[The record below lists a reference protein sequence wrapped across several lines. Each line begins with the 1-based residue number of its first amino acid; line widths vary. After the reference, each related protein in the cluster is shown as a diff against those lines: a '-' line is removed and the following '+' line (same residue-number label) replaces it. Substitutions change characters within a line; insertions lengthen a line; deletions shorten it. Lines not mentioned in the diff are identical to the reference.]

1 MSHETKGIAKPSL
14 AMTPAIDTSDIPGS
28 ECPGLGDG
36 FIFPGSPVMPGFGAS
51 VLNALTAH
59 VAVLDKKGAIVAVNQ
74 AWLDFARSNEAS
86 DLARLSVGANYLEV
100 CASAGDDP
108 LAIQALRGIQEVL
121 DGKKRIFTL
130 EYPCPS
136 PVEEHWFLMV
146 VTRPHEGIGGAV
158 VVHTDITD
166 REHSRRA
173 LQASEARFHSV
184 LENMSEG
191 LMLFDAEENLIY
203 QNPASLRIH
212 GFEAPSKGTLRRDEL
227 PVTWKAWDLSGRTIG
242 FEEWPVSR
250 VFRYEQFQNQVLRVI
265 RVETGREFHGSYNG
279 CPICDASGRLVLGF
293 ITIRDISGEVQ
304 ARRALEQSER
314 RLRAFFESDM
324 MGAICWTTSGRITD
338 ANDKFLQM
346 VGYDR
351 EELISG
357 RISWERM
364 TPEYRAR
371 DENALRELES
381 RGSDTPYEKE
391 FIRKD
396 GTRMPVLVGASM
408 LDDKHY
414 EGVAF
419 VLDIT
424 ERKRAEEVLARSKAD
439 LEVQVAERTAELQE
453 LIGELEHFSYTITHD
468 MRAPLRAMQGY
479 GEMLKE
485 LCSDSGD
492 GRKELVQKIIAA
504 ANRMDLLITDAL
516 SYNRAVRQELPLCSV
531 DTGKLVRDILDT
543 YPEFQ
548 PARAHIQIDGE
559 LPVVLA
565 NEAGLTQCF
574 SNLLGNAVKFVK
586 AGEKP
591 QVRIWAEPRGEY
603 ERIWVEDRGIGIT
616 KHMIPR
622 LFEMFA
628 RGSNNYEGT
637 GIGLALVRKVALR
650 MGGKVGVESREGDG
664 SRFWLECKTAGMK
677 QKEIPQAGAI
687 LSQFTGRQQ
696 PGA

>member
-1 MSHETKGIAKPSL
+1 
-14 AMTPAIDTSDIPGS
+14 MTPALEAAGNSACQS
-28 ECPGLGDG
+28 QGLGAG
-36 FIFPGSPVMPGFGAS
+36 FTNLGNPGVPGFGAA

-59 VAVLDKKGAIVAVNQ
+59 VAVLDSEGTIVAVNQ
-74 AWLDFARSNEAS
+74 AWLEFARSNKAS
-86 DLARLSVGANYLEV
+86 NLERLSVGASYVEACTL
-100 CASAGDDP
+100 AGNDP
-108 LAIQALRGIQEVL
+108 VALQALQGIQDVL
-121 DGKKRIFTL
+121 NGKKDVFTL
-130 EYPCPS
+130 EYPCHS
-136 PVEEHWFLMV
+136 PTEEHWFLMV
-146 VTRPHEGIGGAV
+146 VTRPPDSIGGAV

-166 REHSRRA
+166 REHSKRA

-212 GFEAPSKGTLRRDEL
+212 GFQAPNKGTLRRDEL
-227 PVTWKAWDLSGRTIG
+227 PVTWKAWDLAGRSIE

-265 RVETGREFHGSYNG
+265 RVETGREFYGSYNG
-279 CPICDASGRLVLGF
+279 CPICDSSGKLVLGF
-293 ITIRDISGEVQ
+293 ITIREITGEVQ
-304 ARRALEQSER
+304 ARSALEQSER

-324 MGAICWTTSGRITD
+324 MGAIYWTTSGRITG

-346 VGYDR
+346 VGYSR
-351 EELISG
+351 EELVSG
-357 RISWERM
+357 EISWEQM
-364 TPEYRAR
+364 TPPEYRAS
-371 DENALRELES
+371 DEKALRELEI

-396 GTRMPVLVGASM
+396 GTRLPVLLGASM

-424 ERKRAEEVLARSKAD
+424 ERRRAEEVLARGKAD
-439 LEVQVAERTAELQE
+439 LELQVAERTRELQE

-479 GEMLKE
+479 GEMLRD
-485 LCSDSGD
+485 LCADPRD
-492 GRKELVQKIIAA
+492 ERREFVRKIIAA

-516 SYNRAVRQELPLCSV
+516 SYSRAVRQELPLARV
-531 DTGKLVRDILDT
+531 DAGRLLREILDT

-548 PARAHIQIDGE
+548 PARAHIRIEGE
-559 LPVVLA
+559 LPTVLA

-586 AGEKP
+586 PGQKP
-591 QVRIWAEPRGEY
+591 EVRIWAEDRGDCA
-603 ERIWVEDRGIGIT
+603 RIWVEDRGIGIS
-616 KHMIPR
+616 KLLLPR
-622 LFEMFA
+622 LFGMFA
-628 RGSNNYEGT
+628 RGSKNYEGT

-650 MGGKVGVESREGDG
+650 MGGRVGVESQEGEG
-664 SRFWLECKTAGMK
+664 SHFWLECKKAGPDCA
-677 QKEIPQAGAI
+677 QEGVN
-687 LSQFTGRQQ
+687 
-696 PGA
+696 